1 MVGFLGNIL
10 SCFRPKVDEKAC
22 VFCNIAN
29 TPGKNILYEDDTF
42 LAFEDVR
49 PAAKHHFLVVP
60 KAHVE
65 SVRTLDQGHVPFL
78 KDMEKVGIAVMDK
91 YNVPED
97 ERRLVLSPIPEQVER
112 VGADVSRSMG
122 FHIPPF
128 NSVNHLHLHVHA
140 LPYRSSLVKKK
151 YPIVNGSGLYH
162 KGLVCHCSGLQLPH
176 DRLKKPSSGYSNH
189 EFQNDRS
196 TVRGNVHAQNQLGEA
211 GFRPHPPPHHYHA
224 EQGTSGFYIYLSKTA
239 DVMHR
244 CLEVVEIVR
253 SICANLDVPSAYRL
267 ALTSRSLLEP
277 SLDEIWWT
285 VVPFAPLA
293 ACLPEDLWIEDTVQ
307 LDASEEPITMLH
319 LRRSIEQEDMARYL
333 SYYAPRIRKVYFDFD
348 HRGCTML
355 SQESLN
361 ALQVATEYHP
371 GALSPSLKIFR
382 WFDVAEAESYLGE
395 GLGRQFSPYMNLFLS
410 NSVDSLSV
418 SLYNDDPPLHKAS
431 VQLAV
436 KRLHPSLKE
445 VEVGGESLRESH
457 WWTQLPWA
465 QLDQFHGRRVS
476 MEDVF
481 SFRPLSQVSILKV
494 TYLSTETTNPNPS
507 SNPVHYPSLASLR
520 KLEGRSARIE
530 DVMHYMN
537 RLATPN
543 CLQTIS
549 YFGLSSSTVSQ
560 YQDVIN
566 CISRSCNALTLSAI
580 TLQNNRLARLPPEPL
595 DVEYGQVEIP
605 SLFPFKRL
613 ESVRLELFQAIS
625 VCPETAER
633 IPYMWPKLTC
643 LILSPAFSTSR
654 PPSIDHTH
662 IIQLLDGLPALR
674 ELGVR
679 FNATVIEPEE
689 TSPGSH
695 SQYRL
700 RILRVGN
707 SPILSPSRVQQ
718 FLSSKLPYLE
728 ALDVTY
734 MARADEDTLYR
745 RRWEAV
751 RAGWSTA
758 RAEQ

>member
-1 MVGFLGNIL
+1 M
-10 SCFRPKVDEKAC
+10 
-22 VFCNIAN
+22 
-29 TPGKNILYEDDTF
+29 
-42 LAFEDVR
+42 R
-49 PAAKHHFLVVP
+49 PASRTNSEKLVSSSTATTT
-60 KAHVE
+60 KA
-65 SVRTLDQGHVPFL
+65 L
-78 KDMEKVGIAVMDK
+78 
-91 YNVPED
+91 
-97 ERRLVLSPIPEQVER
+97 RRA
-112 VGADVSRSMG
+112 GT
-122 FHIPPF
+122 
-128 NSVNHLHLHVHA
+128 
-140 LPYRSSLVKKK
+140 
-151 YPIVNGSGLYH
+151 SGLY
-162 KGLVCHCSGLQLPH
+162 VYFSEP
-176 DRLKKPSSGYSNH
+176 
-189 EFQNDRS
+189 
-196 TVRGNVHAQNQLGEA
+196 
-211 GFRPHPPPHHYHA
+211 
-224 EQGTSGFYIYLSKTA
+224 A
-239 DVMHR
+239 DVMHQ

-253 SICANLDVPSAYRL
+253 SICANLDIPSAYRL

-285 VVPFAPLA
+285 FVPFAPLA
-293 ACLPEDLWIEDTVQ
+293 ACLPEDLWIEDIVQ
-307 LDASEEPITMLH
+307 LHDSEEPITMLH

-361 ALQVATEYHP
+361 ALQVATEYHRGP
-371 GALSPSLKIFR
+371 YLLLSRYSAGLMSAKPNLTWAKVLEGNSL
-382 WFDVAEAESYLGE
+382 L
-395 GLGRQFSPYMNLFLS
+395 
-410 NSVDSLSV
+410 

-445 VEVGGESLRESH
+445 VEVGGESLRESN

-494 TYLSTETTNPNPS
+494 TYLSAETTNPNPS

-549 YFGLSSSTVSQ
+549 YFGLSSSAVSQ

-566 CISRSCNALTLSAI
+566 SISRSCNALTLSAI

-605 SLFPFKRL
+605 SLFPFKHL

-633 IPYMWPKLTC
+633 IPHMWPKLTC

-662 IIQLLDGLPALR
+662 IIQLLNGLPALR

-679 FNATVIEPEE
+679 FNATAIESGE

-700 RILRVGN
+700 RILRLGN

-728 ALDVTY
+728 ELDVTY
-734 MARADEDTLYR
+734 MARANEDTLYR